1 MKKEHLAELI
11 EISEQLKHLQDLY
24 AVEVDWAREALKRNE
39 LDEDELEYK
48 SVETMNYFIN
58 KFNDLVEEI
67 IKEQNND

>member
-11 EISEQLKHLQDLY
+11 EISEQLKYLQDLY

-48 SVETMNYFIN
+48 SCEMMNYFIN
-58 KFNDLVEEI
+58 KFNDLVEKI
-67 IKEQNND
+67 VKEVE

>member
-39 LDEDELEYK
+39 LDENELEYK
-48 SVETMNYFIN
+48 SVEMMNYFIN
-58 KFNDLVEEI
+58 KLNDLVEKI
-67 IKEQNND
+67 VKGQNND

>member
-1 MKKEHLAELI
+1 
-11 EISEQLKHLQDLY
+11 LQDLY

>member
-1 MKKEHLAELI
+1 MNNKHLNELV
-11 EISEQLKHLQDLY
+11 EIATQLKHLQDLY